1 MSVNILDCGVNIQDL
16 AHLLAASVV
25 KDTNG
30 VKYLRVKLTKHAY
43 SAIDPAIECGVY
55 QSPEELLRGIFTVEG
70 DNLIMNISVPN
81 IPT

>member
-16 AHLLAASVV
+16 AHLLAASVI

-30 VKYLRVKLTKHAY
+30 TKFLRVKITVHAY
-43 SAIDPAIECGVY
+43 SETDPAIDCSVY
-55 QSPEELLRGIFTVEG
+55 TSPEELLRECFTVEG
-70 DNLIMNISVPN
+70 DNLIFNISVPE

>member
-25 KDTNG
+25 KDSEG
-30 VKYLRVKLTKHAY
+30 VKYLRVKLTVHAY
-43 SAIDPAIECGVY
+43 SEIDPAIECGVF
-55 QSPEELLRGIFTVEG
+55 QSPEELLRNIFTVEG
-70 DNLIMNISVPN
+70 DNLIVNISVPE